1 MNTLKGRKPIIIG
14 HRGASGER
22 PEHTLENCGSEK
34 LGAYNLAIEQGA
46 DFIEPDLV
54 ATKDGVLIARHENA
68 LAIVETDANGNPLFD
83 EKDDPIIKE
92 ATTNVANLEQFR
104 GARLTT
110 KIIDGKSITGWFS
123 EDFTLEEIKQ
133 LRARERIPAIRPHN
147 TQFDL
152 LFEIPTLAEIIDLV
166 KQVEAATG
174 RKIGIYPET
183 KHPTY
188 FAKQGKCLDGTAIA
202 IDLSQILIDTL
213 VAKDFT
219 DPNRIFIQSFEVAN
233 LKDLN
238 EKIMPAAGVNIPLI
252 QLIDRSGAPFD
263 FIAEGDRR
271 TYKDLITSKGLA
283 EIATYAKGIGSS
295 KRLIVPAKTS
305 DRHKDIILKE
315 PTSLIND
322 AHEAGL
328 LVHAFSFRSDSFY
341 LSPDYEG
348 NPEREYEQFMQLG
361 VDGFFSDFPKTGK
374 MVRDRIVADDLYFW
388 DDH

>member
-1 MNTLKGRKPIIIG
+1 
-14 HRGASGER
+14 
-22 PEHTLENCGSEK
+22 
-34 LGAYNLAIEQGA
+34 
-46 DFIEPDLV
+46 
-54 ATKDGVLIARHENA
+54 
-68 LAIVETDANGNPLFD
+68 
-83 EKDDPIIKE
+83 
-92 ATTNVANLEQFR
+92 
-104 GARLTT
+104 
-110 KIIDGKSITGWFS
+110 
-123 EDFTLEEIKQ
+123 
-133 LRARERIPAIRPHN
+133 
-147 TQFDL
+147 L
-152 LFEIPTLAEIIDLV
+152 L
-166 KQVEAATG
+166 
-174 RKIGIYPET
+174 
-183 KHPTY
+183 
-188 FAKQGKCLDGTAIA
+188 
-202 IDLSQILIDTL
+202 DTL

>member
-1 MNTLKGRKPIIIG
+1 MLNTLKGQKPIIIA

-22 PEHTLENCGSEK
+22 PEHTLEKWSGEN
-34 LGAYNLAIEQGA
+34 LGAYNLAIDQGA

-68 LAIVETDANGNPLFD
+68 LAVVETDAEGNPLFD
-83 EKDDPIIKE
+83 EKDTSIIQE
-92 ATTNVANLEQFR
+92 ATTNVAKLEQFR
-104 GARLTT
+104 DRLTT

-123 EDFTLEEIKQ
+123 EDFTLAEIKQ
-133 LRARERIPAIRPHN
+133 LRAIERIPAIRPNN

-152 LFEIPTLAEIIDLV
+152 LFEIPTLTEIIDLV
-166 KQVEAATG
+166 KQIEAATG
-174 RKIGIYPET
+174 RKISIYPET

-202 IDLSQILIDTL
+202 IDLSQLLLDTL

-219 DPNRIFIQSFEVAN
+219 DPNRVFIQSFEVGN
-233 LKDLN
+233 LKELN
-238 EKIMPAAGVNIPLI
+238 KKIMPAAGVNIPLI
-252 QLIDRSGAPFD
+252 QLIDSSGAPFD
-263 FIAEGDRR
+263 FIAQGDRR
-271 TYKDLITSKGLA
+271 TYRDLITPKGLA

-305 DRHKDIILKE
+305 DRHKDLILKE

-328 LVHAFSFRSDSFY
+328 LVHAFTFRSDAFY

-374 MVRDRIVADDLYFW
+374 RVRDRTVADDLYFW